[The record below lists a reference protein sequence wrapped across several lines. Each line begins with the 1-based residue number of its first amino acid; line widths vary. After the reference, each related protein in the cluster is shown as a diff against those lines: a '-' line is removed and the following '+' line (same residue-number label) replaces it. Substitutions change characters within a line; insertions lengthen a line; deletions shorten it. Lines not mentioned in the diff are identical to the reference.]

1 MAFLQIPYQ
10 FKNGIEI
17 RDCGTENL
25 AIDNSNFSFCGK
37 KYFTLRIISISNGVT
52 TFEYNGD
59 TYGVSSLSTEDVITL
74 LASAFTCTNS
84 YCNGQQSSFDYTLTA
99 LSGDKWE
106 SDSIVNSVSPTNV
119 VYSFADITVAGIT
132 YGTLP
137 HQFWDDAIDGNAS
150 SNTYDYIQAIIDYI
164 VSLNIPEYIGAVN
177 FGVNDASDNSEGTG
191 LLHLYF
197 TTGTTVSITITAPS
211 PVISGTFNGGTLTTY
226 MLKLLLENT
235 SIQAPGDVLVSTN
248 YQISDGSEIIN
259 NSTTPDA
266 TVIIYNIFCNACGTD
281 PEKSLVLNLII
292 VTQNACVRNNVATGF
307 ILAADIQD
315 CILHKISKTG
325 SSVG

>member
-10 FKNGIEI
+10 FKNGVEVS
-17 RDCGTENL
+17 DCGTENL
-25 AIDNSNFSFCGK
+25 TIDNSNFSFCGK
-37 KYFTLRIISISNGVT
+37 KYFTLRIISISNGLT

-59 TYGVSSLSTEDVITL
+59 TYSVSSLSTEDLISL
-74 LASAFTCTNS
+74 LASVFTCSNS
-84 YCNGQQSSFDYTLTA
+84 YCNGQQTSFNYTLTA

-106 SDSIVNSVSPTNV
+106 SDGIVNSVSPTNV
-119 VYSFADITVAGIT
+119 VYSFSDITVGGIT

-137 HQFWDDAIDGNAS
+137 HQFWDDATDGNAS
-150 SNTYDYIQAIIDYI
+150 SNTYDYIQSIIDYI

-177 FGVNDASDNSEGTG
+177 YGVNGTSDNLNGTG

-197 TTGTTVSITITAPS
+197 TTGTTVSIAITAPS
-211 PVISGTFNGGTLTTY
+211 PVISGTFTGGTLTTY

-248 YQISDGSEIIN
+248 YQISDGLEIIN

-266 TVIIYNIFCNACGTD
+266 TLIIYNIFCNECGTD
-281 PEKSLVLNLII
+281 PEKSLVLNLTI
-292 VTQNACVRNNVATGF
+292 VTQNLCIRNNLATGF
-307 ILAADIQD
+307 ILASDIKD
-315 CILHKISKTG
+315 CILHQTTKTG
-325 SSVG
+325 SSVA